1 MVRKIFLLRHGE
13 AIYPE
18 QGMDDMERSLTSKGS
33 TQIRTLGAKMGD
45 AGFDVDLTYCSSS
58 DRTRQTFQHLSEALK
73 KNLEV
78 EFREDI
84 YEASVRTLFELL
96 CESDKNLMSI
106 LLIGHNPGI
115 TYLAEYL
122 SGEIVGNMLPG
133 QLVKLEFGMGD
144 WSQLSQGSCG
154 VVN

>member
-1 MVRKIFLLRHGE
+1 MGE
-13 AIYPE
+13 
-18 QGMDDMERSLTSKGS
+18 
-33 TQIRTLGAKMGD
+33 
-45 AGFDVDLTYCSSS
+45 AGFDVDLTYCSTS

-78 EFREDI
+78 EFRDDI

-96 CESDKNLMSI
+96 CESDKNLLSI
-106 LLIGHNPGI
+106 LLVGHNPGI

-122 SGEIVGNMLPG
+122 SGEIIGNMFPG

-154 VVN
+154 VIN